1 MLLSYSRNMANA
13 ECVDVLHSYWRD
25 PMRFTFALIGAVAL
39 AGVTSAASARD
50 YISIA
55 GSSTVLP
62 FATIVAEQLG
72 NNPSFK
78 TPVVESGG
86 SSVGKKGVCEGIG
99 TEFIDIGNASSR
111 MKEKE
116 LAYCDANGVDLTEIK
131 VGYDGIVVANSKEG
145 TPLVISKAELGMA
158 LTAEVPACADGS
170 TNMNCDSWIP
180 NPFMKWSDINPE
192 LPDIAIRVYGP
203 PTTSGTRASYAEMV
217 NQKGYCGK
225 EAMAKKASA
234 ARGDKKGKKCR
245 AMRTDGA
252 YIEAGE
258 QDNLIVQKLQEDP
271 SAYGIFG
278 FSYLDQNSDTLQGA
292 VISGT
297 NPTFDEIA
305 NGTYSVSRALYFY
318 VKHAHVGVVPGI
330 NEYMAE
336 WVKHWGEDGALSD
349 AGMIPMPQEER
360 AKFLA
365 AMNDLPKLTA
375 DMLK

>member
-1 MLLSYSRNMANA
+1 
-13 ECVDVLHSYWRD
+13 
-25 PMRFTFALIGAVAL
+25 MRFTLALVGAVAL
-39 AGVTSAASARD
+39 ASVATTASARD
-50 YISIA
+50 YLSIA

-72 NNPSFK
+72 TNPSFK

-99 TEFIDIGNASSR
+99 TEYIDIGNASSR
-111 MKEKE
+111 MKTGE
-116 LAYCDANGVDLTEIK
+116 LKYCDSNGVDLTEIK

-158 LTAEVPACADGS
+158 LTAMVPACAAGS
-170 TNMNCDSWIP
+170 TGADCTTMVP
-180 NPFMKWSDINPE
+180 NPFQKWSDINPD
-192 LPDIAIRVYGP
+192 LPDVAIRVYGP

-217 NQKGYCGK
+217 NEKGYCK
-225 EAMAKKASA
+225 KDDMAKAALTAAGAKANI
-234 ARGDKKGKKCR
+234 CR

-271 SAYGIFG
+271 TTYGIFG
-278 FSYLDQNSDTLQGA
+278 FSYLDQNSDALQGA
-292 VISGT
+292 VIDGT

-305 NGTYSVSRALYFY
+305 EGSYSVSRALYFY
-318 VKHAHVGVVPGI
+318 VKHAHVDAVPGI
-330 NEYMAE
+330 KEYMAE

-349 AGMIPMPQEER
+349 AGMIPMPEAER
-360 AKFLA
+360 NQYLA
-365 AMNDLPKLTA
+365 AMKNLPKLTA